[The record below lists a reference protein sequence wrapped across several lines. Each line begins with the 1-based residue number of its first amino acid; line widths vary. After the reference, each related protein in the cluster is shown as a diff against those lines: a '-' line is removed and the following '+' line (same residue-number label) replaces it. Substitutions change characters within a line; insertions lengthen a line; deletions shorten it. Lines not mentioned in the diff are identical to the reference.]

1 MSREAVL
8 RVQFSSSVN
17 CSRVCTNTRA
27 AVTFSTDVSGQHSA
41 ALLRL
46 PTISSRVSDDNC
58 WRRDVVPAQL
68 LDRIA
73 RMSSS
78 SLELNKMT
86 STAAMTT
93 ELTTESENCTN
104 YFCIPDDDYI
114 DKIRDYVFPST
125 FEWVFVVLYAVVFI
139 GGLAGNVDEA
149 LASGRTK
156 DRPSGR
162 TERLAGNALVCIVVW
177 KNTPMRTV
185 TNLFIVNLSTA
196 DLLVVLVC
204 LPATVVGDITETW
217 FVGRALC
224 KLIHYL
230 QVSRASA
237 SSSLEHARLLRG
249 QRGHLLRLIPLPYAL
264 DNP

>member
-1 MSREAVL
+1 
-8 RVQFSSSVN
+8 
-17 CSRVCTNTRA
+17 
-27 AVTFSTDVSGQHSA
+27 
-41 ALLRL
+41 
-46 PTISSRVSDDNC
+46 
-58 WRRDVVPAQL
+58 
-68 LDRIA
+68 
-73 RMSSS
+73 
-78 SLELNKMT
+78 MT
-86 STAAMTT
+86 STAMTT
-93 ELTTESENCTN
+93 ELTSESATWTNNCTN
-104 YFCIPDDDYI
+104 YFCISDDDYI

-149 LASGRTK
+149 LVSGKTT

-162 TERLAGNALVCIVVW
+162 TEGLAGNALVCIVVW

-217 FVGRALC
+217 FVGRAFC

-230 QVSRASA
+230 QVSRSFD
-237 SSSLEHARLLRG
+237 SSSLKHPRLPWGPKKAPAQAQTHSVATRQPSSPDAVTWSSDMSPSFCECHGCSQMNDVLFYVS
-249 QRGHLLRLIPLPYAL
+249 LSVVII
-264 DNP
+264 